1 MKGLAQE
8 SRQFVSRVPRLH
20 YFAKWLLTLP
30 CDLFAL
36 EKSVVSVLRD
46 PPPPSKLSELQRP
59 RPQEAE
65 RLIMVASQLGMY
77 LAVEWKMDWVL
88 LCLEM

>member
-46 PPPPSKLSELQRP
+46 PPPLQALRAA
-59 RPQEAE
+59 EAKTS
-65 RLIMVASQLGMY
+65 RSRKADNGSLTTGNVLGS
-77 LAVEWKMDWVL
+77 
-88 LCLEM
+88 